1 MTEDKFDAIVV
12 GAGVAGSTAAY
23 LLAKQGLQVVL
34 IERGPYPGSKN
45 LSGGVLYGR
54 VLEQLFP
61 NYWDDATGRLA
72 APVERCITN
81 NVVSFLT
88 GEAHF
93 NIDFKTQ
100 AFQQTHNAYTV
111 LRAKFDRWLADQA
124 EAAGAMLVP
133 GIKVDGVIKEG
144 ERVVGVMA
152 GDEAMHADVVIA
164 ADGAFSF
171 VTQNAGLRA
180 KPRAEHTSIGVKEL
194 IGLPRETIEE
204 RFHLN
209 GREGAAYAIVGWA
222 TRGIS
227 GGGFLYT
234 NLDSLSVG
242 LVMQINDLIHN
253 RVKSGEM
260 MEAFLQHPMIE
271 PLIRGGKLL
280 EYGAHIV
287 PEGGLAGMPKLVMDG
302 LLAIGDA
309 AGLGVNNGFV
319 VRGMD
324 LAIGSA
330 IAAAEAVIEAKTKND
345 FSAQALSVYEQKL
358 DQTYVMKDMRTYT
371 RAPHFFQNPR
381 LFTVYPEMLENI
393 MTHIYEENAQ
403 PKEHLLPLVVKSTR
417 ACHISLL
424 DLLKDGIEGIRA
436 L

>member
-1 MTEDKFDAIVV
+1 MTEDRFDAIVV

-23 LLAKQGLQVVL
+23 LLAKQGLQVAL

-54 VLEQLFP
+54 VLEQIFP
-61 NYWDDATGRLA
+61 GYWET

-81 NVVSFLT
+81 NLVTFLT
-88 GEAHF
+88 EDAHF
-93 NIDFKTQ
+93 SLDFKTQ

-111 LRAKFDRWLADQA
+111 LRGKFDRWLAEQA
-124 EAAGAMLVP
+124 EAAGAMLVA
-133 GIKVDGVIKEG
+133 GIKVDGVILEERRICGVQAGG
-144 ERVVGVMA
+144 EAIR
-152 GDEAMHADVVIA
+152 ADVVIA

-171 VTQNAGLRA
+171 VTQAAGLRE
-180 KPRAEHTSIGVKEL
+180 KPKPENTSIGVKHL
-194 IGLPRETIEE
+194 IGLPREVIEE

-209 GREGAAYAIVGWA
+209 GNEGAAYAIVGWA

-242 LVMQINDLIHN
+242 LVMKVDDLVQHQ
-253 RVKSGEM
+253 VKSGEM
-260 MEAFLQHPMIE
+260 MDAFLRHPMLE
-271 PLIRGGKLL
+271 GLLRGGKLL

-287 PEGGLAGMPKLVMDG
+287 PEGGLNAMPHLVMDG

-309 AGLGVNNGFV
+309 AGLGINSGFA

-330 IAAAEAVIEAKTKND
+330 LAAAEAVVEAKAGQD
-345 FSAQALSVYEQKL
+345 FSAASLSAYPRKLEQS
-358 DQTYVMKDMRTYT
+358 YVMQDMRTYRRT
-371 RAPHFFQNPR
+371 PGFFENPR
-381 LFTVYPEMLENI
+381 LFTLYPELLSTL

-403 PKEHLLPLVVKSTR
+403 PKPRL
-417 ACHISLL
+417 ASLL
-424 DLLKDGIEGIRA
+424 RQSARECHAPLADLLKDTLEGMRA